1 MDLMTAERPNQPTLA
16 SPPKARARRAT
27 RTGVVTSSARN
38 KTIGVTT
45 TYMVRH
51 AKYGKY
57 IKRQTVY
64 HAHDEQN
71 ECHDGDVVEI
81 AQTRPISK
89 TKCWRLVK
97 VLKRAPAERGTP
109 S

>member
-1 MDLMTAERPNQPTLA
+1 MTAESPNQVAPA
-16 SPPKARARRAT
+16 SPPEQRRRRAT

-38 KTIGVTT
+38 KTIAVTT

-71 ECHDGDVVEI
+71 ECHNGDVVEI

-89 TKCWRLVK
+89 TKCWRLVR
-97 VLKRAPAERGTP
+97 VLKRAPAEKGTP